1 MIVLAILC
9 LMMFHTS
16 VSEMSTMRS
25 TLTSDSDSEDST
37 PLTIRHKSK
46 SLASLNKRKPS
57 KGTIPSCNDMLNTCA
72 SGVLIC
78 SR

>member
-1 MIVLAILC
+1 MIVPAILC

-46 SLASLNKRKPS
+46 SLASLHKRKPS
-57 KGTIPSCNDMLNTCA
+57 KGSSSDAGMPSCHVPCLQGMTL
-72 SGVLIC
+72 
-78 SR
+78 